1 MIDEYDWTDY
11 AEPSEVDELFKEFQE
26 KCMDILCNNVKS
38 EVDAIITRN
47 AQLTEENEEL
57 KKKSKSFENIAIERT
72 KSLNDSGTVLKMLK
86 YLKDSLDDEKVYS
99 LLNLCLKKILKKTY
113 MKFLCG

>member
-38 EVDAIITRN
+38 EVDALISMLDRFRKESVEYIGIWDCV
-47 AQLTEENEEL
+47 EE
-57 KKKSKSFENIAIERT
+57 
-72 KSLNDSGTVLKMLK
+72 
-86 YLKDSLDDEKVYS
+86 
-99 LLNLCLKKILKKTY
+99 
-113 MKFLCG
+113 